1 MSSSTHSSGDGG
13 SGSGSG
19 GALVMHVGHD
29 ELVIRQR
36 YEVLSIINDILI
48 GVWFIIG
55 SFFFF
60 SDALTFAGTW
70 FFVAGSIELLIRPII
85 RLTRRVHLQRYRP
98 ESSGA
103 ADASRDF

>member
-1 MSSSTHSSGDGG
+1 MSASHQTGGG
-13 SGSGSG
+13 SPAPL
-19 GALVMHVGHD
+19 ALHFGRD

-36 YEVLSIINDILI
+36 YEVLSIVNDILI

-60 SDALTFAGTW
+60 SDALAYAGTW
-70 FFVAGSIELLIRPII
+70 FFVAGSIELLIRPSI
-85 RLTRRVHLQRYRP
+85 RLARRVHLKRYHP
-98 ESSGA
+98 DAPGT